1 MKTKSLP
8 FLSTHFPQ
16 VASLS
21 PVDLLTD
28 YKPGTFTF
36 VPQAHTIFLNFRT
49 TSCGLIQALSCP
61 TEESS
66 GICPAST
73 LIPLGVPSCP
83 PTLRRQERQSPS
95 ILPILID
102 SNAPHRNQPSDPL
115 KSSHPA
121 SPNSAPSVPS
131 PALRG
136 NNPLTA
142 VTDPCPLQAI
152 F

>member
-28 YKPGTFTF
+28 YKPTTFTF

-73 LIPLGVPSCP
+73 LIPLGVPSRP

-95 ILPILID
+95 ILPILFD
-102 SNAPHRNQPSDPL
+102 SNAPTVISPQILSNPPIQHLPTRLHP
-115 KSSHPA
+115 SHPQPYRA
-121 SPNSAPSVPS
+121 ITHV
-131 PALRG
+131 
-136 NNPLTA
+136 
-142 VTDPCPLQAI
+142 LQ
-152 F
+152 